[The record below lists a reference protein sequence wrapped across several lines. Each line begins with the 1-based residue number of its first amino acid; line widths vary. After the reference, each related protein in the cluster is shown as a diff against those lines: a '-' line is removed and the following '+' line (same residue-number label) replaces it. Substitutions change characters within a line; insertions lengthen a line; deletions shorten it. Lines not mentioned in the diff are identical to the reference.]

1 MRAHWSLGQS
11 LCLRGAPLQA
21 VREFEQALEL
31 FDPTRDRLLSHDRS
45 DQGVSLRSWL
55 SWASWLSGNPERA
68 FGWGD
73 EAVALARR
81 GDHAYSLAY
90 ALGFDAVLHFM
101 ARDRDRALRRAL
113 EAAAVS
119 EERGFPLYLGLGR
132 LVALW
137 AEAPSS
143 LEDDLEGK
151 ATVDLFRGA
160 LGSLTS
166 RGARFGMA
174 LSAAALAEILR
185 AARRPADAL
194 ETVRASLAHS
204 SETGIRFW
212 DADLLRIEG
221 EILLQRDLEADPDAA
236 EWLLAQ
242 AVETAREQ
250 GARSLELRAATSLA
264 RLWWRR
270 GEPERGRELL
280 APVRSGFAGGFETPD
295 LAAADALLEGGGE
308 GR

>member
-1 MRAHWSLGQS
+1 VGGGTFLPGGRSRGKSHRRPLPRRARLADEPGGALRDGAQR
-11 LCLRGAPLQA
+11 RGAG
-21 VREFEQALEL
+21 R
-31 FDPTRDRLLSHDRS
+31 DP
-45 DQGVSLRSWL
+45 
-55 SWASWLSGNPERA
+55 
-68 FGWGD
+68 
-73 EAVALARR
+73 
-81 GDHAYSLAY
+81 
-90 ALGFDAVLHFM
+90 
-101 ARDRDRALRRAL
+101 
-113 EAAAVS
+113 
-119 EERGFPLYLGLGR
+119 
-132 LVALW
+132 
-137 AEAPSS
+137 
-143 LEDDLEGK
+143 
-151 ATVDLFRGA
+151 
-160 LGSLTS
+160 
-166 RGARFGMA
+166 
-174 LSAAALAEILR
+174 
-185 AARRPADAL
+185 
-194 ETVRASLAHS
+194 
-204 SETGIRFW
+204 GIRFW